1 MGDQQ
6 VYDLLCTRLK
16 SIEKNSTKEVKDSER
31 ITLCFKGF
39 LVDCPRLPLIK
50 ESKFFE
56 AVFTNKNF
64 SDSDEGTF
72 VLKSEEF
79 SVFSF
84 AKVLEF
90 IFDKYDIR
98 SKNIQ
103 DYRRRK
109 LEMDLKLD
117 NFQSVVELASYLQ
130 VRDMDTACTQFIVD
144 KLELENVVDVFEMAI
159 RLDMDKLA
167 RACKLFVGYHFV
179 DLLPELSLSNT
190 SYDFVKMVLS
200 LDEVKI
206 AKESV
211 MLKFLWDWVK
221 SDLEPRKAYLS
232 SLFPLIRTQ
241 HIPDSYLEKYS
252 KKMRKK
258 LGEEFVSSLELTLA
272 HAGATA
278 TRVWPQ
284 LLVICDSLETDLQ
297 ELTFTEMNEVMRSI
311 FMARDL
317 ENSSWKS
324 LDPPKLKFEAVK
336 KIVFA
341 GGEDTIFL
349 IVRKNFGFT
358 EENGES
364 IWNGVSIWVNDLR
377 GKDPVWSKLPYRL
390 PSEIHQMMN
399 LTARF
404 CWSILFLAG
413 SISGSSY
420 GYYLDLD
427 AYEPEWRQWS
437 PPASQP
443 VADMCGGAGVL
454 WVVTKYGG
462 GDMVEKEQVFPSGVR
477 VTIRQISGPEDIA
490 NPRISPYQDSV
501 VVVGGQDPNTKK
513 CLVYD
518 LTTRQWVEVDQMI
531 EGRSEPG
538 LATAGSQV
546 YAVGGR
552 GFYWHERVG
561 SVEMLDWEKGEGWRK
576 ENSSGLNLRGSPT
589 VLVVNKPV
597 RWMLGNELH
606 CSPGVLE

>member
-16 SIEKNSTKEVKDSER
+16 SIEKNSAKEVRDSER
-31 ITLCFKGF
+31 VTLCFKGF
-39 LVDCPRLPLIK
+39 FVNCPRLPLIK

-64 SDSDEGTF
+64 SDSNEDTF
-72 VLKSEEF
+72 VLRSEEF

-90 IFDKYDIR
+90 IFDKYDSR
-98 SKNIQ
+98 SNNIQ

-130 VRDMDTACTQFIVD
+130 VKDMDTACTQFIVD

-159 RLDMDKLA
+159 RLDMDKLL
-167 RACKLFVGYHFV
+167 RACKLFVGYHFIN
-179 DLLPELSLSNT
+179 LLPELCLSNT
-190 SYDFVKMVLS
+190 SFEFVQMVLS
-200 LDEVKI
+200 LSEIKI
-206 AKESV
+206 SQESM

-221 SDLEPRKAYLS
+221 NKLDSRKAFLS
-232 SLFPLIRTQ
+232 SLLPLVRTQ
-241 HIPDSYLEKYS
+241 QIPDTFLEKYM
-252 KKMRKK
+252 KKIRKK
-258 LGEEFVSSLELTLA
+258 CGELFVSSLMPTPTLLA
-272 HAGATA
+272 DK
-278 TRVWPQ
+278 REWPQ
-284 LLVICDSLETDLQ
+284 ILVICDSLETDLQ
-297 ELTFTEMNEVMRSI
+297 ELTFTEMNEVLRSM

-317 ENSSWKS
+317 ENSPWRS
-324 LDPPKLKFEAVK
+324 LDPPKLKMEAVK

-349 IVRKNFGFT
+349 IVRKQFEFI
-358 EENGES
+358 EENGEYV
-364 IWNGVSIWVNDLR
+364 VSIWVNDLR

-390 PSEIHQMMN
+390 PGEIHQMTD
-399 LTARF
+399 LTAKF

-413 SISGSSY
+413 SISGSNY
-420 GYYLDLD
+420 GFYIDLD

-437 PPASQP
+437 PPARHP
-443 VADMCGGAGVL
+443 VSDMCGGASSVL
-454 WVVTKYGG
+454 WVVTKHGG
-462 GDMVEKEQVFPSGVR
+462 CDLVESDQVFPSGGK
-477 VTIRQISGPEDIA
+477 VTIRHVSGPEDIA

-501 VVVGGQDPNTKK
+501 MVVGGQDPNTKK

-518 LTTRQWVEVDQMI
+518 LATRQWVEWGQMI

-538 LATAGSQV
+538 LATVGSQV

-552 GFYWHERVG
+552 GFYWHERVD
-561 SVEMLDWEKGEGWRK
+561 SVEMMDWEKGEGWRK
-576 ENSSGLNLRGSPT
+576 EDSAGLNLKGSPK

-597 RWMLGNELH
+597 SWMLEKELL
-606 CSPGVLE
+606 CSSSGLE